1 MTTISPIATADAAI
15 LARLLSPDR
24 DDLSPEAARA
34 LLQLR
39 LERGDLDRLHEL
51 TTRNQDDALTPAER
65 AELESYLRVSAFLDL
80 MQARARLALESR
92 T

>member
-15 LARLLSPDR
+15 LARVLGPDR
-24 DDLSPEAARA
+24 DTLSPEAAQA

-39 LERGDLDRLHEL
+39 FDRGDLERLHEL
-51 TTRNQDDALTPAER
+51 TTRNQDDALNLAER
-65 AELESYLRVSAFLDL
+65 AELESYLRVSSFLDL
-80 MQARARLALESR
+80 LQARARLTLKSR